1 MSENPDILDGMFLYA
16 NDDVKYA
23 QNSDKITEWLMMEF
37 YKLDGDKVFED
48 SSFTAEQKNVL
59 KKSIKERLIN
69 G

>member
-1 MSENPDILDGMFLYA
+1 MPDTPDILDGMFLYA

-37 YKLDGDKVFED
+37 YKLDGDKVFQD
-48 SSFTAEQKNVL
+48 SSFTDEQKDTL